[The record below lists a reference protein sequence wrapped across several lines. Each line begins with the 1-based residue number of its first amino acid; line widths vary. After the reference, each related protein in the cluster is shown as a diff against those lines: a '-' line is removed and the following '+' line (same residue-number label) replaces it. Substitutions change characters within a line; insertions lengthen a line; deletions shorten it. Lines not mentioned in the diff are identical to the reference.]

1 MTTVEPVRHSG
12 RLDAVDV
19 ADVLSFAA
27 ETAAADGVDPFSEQV
42 LLHVRKPSDDAHV
55 VHLIVRSPGGDL
67 AGYAFVDLSDPD
79 GGPTAELAVHPRHRR
94 HGLGRALVSA
104 ALDAARAA
112 DSART
117 AASAR
122 TADSA
127 RTAASART
135 ADSARTASSAR
146 TADGPGRLSVWAHG
160 DEPAARALAD
170 RTGFE
175 RVRVLWQMR
184 RPLPAGNVSAG
195 GADLPDVPLPDG
207 VALRTFRPGADDAA
221 WLAVNARAFAHH
233 PEQGRWTAEDL
244 RLRMAEPWFD
254 PAGFLLAVDTAD
266 DRLLGFHWTKVHA
279 AHGPDPAI
287 GEIYVLGVDPG
298 GHRRGL
304 GAALSVAGLRHLAGL
319 GLTTAMLYVDES
331 NPAAVALY
339 KRLGFTVHSTDVAY
353 RHTV

>member
-42 LLHVRKPSDDAHV
+42 LLHVRRPSDDAHV
-55 VHLIVRSPGGDL
+55 VHLMVRSPGGDL

-94 HGLGRALVSA
+94 HGLGRALVTA
-104 ALDAARAA
+104 ALDAAR
-112 DSART
+112 
-117 AASAR
+117 

-127 RTAASART
+127 HSQAAV
-135 ADSARTASSAR
+135 
-146 TADGPGRLSVWAHG
+146 RLSVWAHG
-160 DEPAARALAD
+160 DEPAARVLAD

-184 RPLPAGNVSAG
+184 RPLPAGDVPPG
-195 GADLPDVPLPDG
+195 GADLPEVPLPAG
-207 VALRTFRPGADDAA
+207 VTLRTFRPGADDAA

-233 PEQGRWTAEDL
+233 PEQGRWTDEDL

-254 PAGFLLAVDTAD
+254 PAGFLLAVDPAD

-319 GLTTAMLYVDES
+319 GLTAAMLYVDES

-339 KRLGFTVHSTDVAY
+339 ERLGFTVHSTDVAY
-353 RHTV
+353 RHTA